1 MQRFATL
8 DGDLVV
14 GTTSGIGAA
23 GPAIP
28 ADLAGLPLG
37 QLRFVNGA
45 LVNAAGIATFHV
57 DDRGQKH
64 AVAGAGWQAL
74 ACAWDAQVVR
84 QGGAWRVMTAG
95 EVLAPR
101 IKAEC
106 ARRILSVASANTQM
120 NMTAAQAA
128 GRFDAAD
135 AATYLAALDWVDA
148 MRTRC
153 GDLVAAADVD
163 FAGDGKWPAVPNGVA
178 ALAARF

>member
-23 GPAIP
+23 GPEVP
-28 ADLAGLPLG
+28 ADLASLPLE
-37 QLRFVNGA
+37 QLRYVNGA
-45 LVNAAGIATFHV
+45 IVNAASLSTFHV
-57 DDRGQKH
+57 DDRGEKH
-64 AVAGAGWQAL
+64 AVAGAGRQAL
-74 ACAWDAQVVR
+74 ACAWDAQVIR
-84 QGGAWRVMTAG
+84 QGGTWRVMNGG

-106 ARRILSVASANTQM
+106 ARRIFVIASANTQM

-128 GRFDAAD
+128 GRFNAQDS
-135 AATYLAALDWVDA
+135 ATYRAALDWVDA
-148 MRTRC
+148 MRARC
-153 GDLVAAADVD
+153 GNLIAAADAD
-163 FAGDGKWPAVPNGVA
+163 FAGDGKWPSVPAGVV